1 MTKEPKKLK
10 IERLVFSTND
20 SGTTVHSRAIKNR
33 HLTTFTKINS
43 SYHNPKIKTYDY
55 KTYDYKDSKK

>member
-1 MTKEPKKLK
+1 M
-10 IERLVFSTND
+10 LVFSTND